1 MNSRRNAYKE
11 VYTIL
16 QDLNEEEYNKIPPEV
31 IETIKEN
38 SNEEYEFVLNDELE
52 LKEQLL
58 LPETK
63 AILFNLFRDYLSTS
77 VQKEK
82 IIKMQSEERKKL
94 EEKKKQNYDSVDI
107 FKTNK
112 QKDVEEKTNNQ
123 ELQPVQIKKEG
134 FFRKIIN
141 KIKLFFKNNWIHNIL
156 HVKGVKNMDLKE
168 LEQEI
173 NIIKQRNKRVELDK
187 KWETSG
193 TRKICICIL
202 TYIVV
207 VIYSYIV
214 KNYDNIFLSSLVPVI
229 RIYII
234 YFIIKI
240 HKKNLGKESYFKQ
253 IIYW

>member
-1 MNSRRNAYKE
+1 MNNRRNAYKE
-11 VYTIL
+11 VYTVL

-63 AILFNLFRDYLSTS
+63 AILFNLFRDYLATP

-82 IIKMQSEERKKL
+82 IIKMQTEERKKL
-94 EEKKKQNYDSVDI
+94 EEKKKQNYDNVDI

-112 QKDVEEKTNNQ
+112 NKDVEEKVNIQ
-123 ELQPVQIKKEG
+123 ELQLVQIKKG
-134 FFRKIIN
+134 GLFRK
-141 KIKLFFKNNWIHNIL
+141 L
-156 HVKGVKNMDLKE
+156 KNMDLKE

-240 HKKNLGKESYFKQ
+240 HKKNLGKEN
-253 IIYW
+253 

>member
-1 MNSRRNAYKE
+1 MNNRRNAYKE
-11 VYTIL
+11 VYTVL
-16 QDLNEEEYNKIPPEV
+16 QDLNEEEYNKIPSEI

-63 AILFNLFRDYLSTS
+63 AILFNLFRDYLATP

-141 KIKLFFKNNWIHNIL
+141 KIKLFFKNN
-156 HVKGVKNMDLKE
+156 
-168 LEQEI
+168 
-173 NIIKQRNKRVELDK
+173 
-187 KWETSG
+187 
-193 TRKICICIL
+193 
-202 TYIVV
+202 
-207 VIYSYIV
+207 
-214 KNYDNIFLSSLVPVI
+214 
-229 RIYII
+229 
-234 YFIIKI
+234 
-240 HKKNLGKESYFKQ
+240 
-253 IIYW
+253 